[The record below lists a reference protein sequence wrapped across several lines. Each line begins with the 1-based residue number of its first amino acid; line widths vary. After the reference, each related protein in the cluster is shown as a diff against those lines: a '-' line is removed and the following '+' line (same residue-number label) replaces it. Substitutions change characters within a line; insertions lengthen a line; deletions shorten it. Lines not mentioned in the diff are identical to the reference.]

1 MAKDSFRLSDLGR
14 VQWLPTIKLAIGR
27 GVASGLVITLLMLM
41 GGGLKD
47 AGPGG
52 AIGFLLMWGLTSF
65 IGAPGVALMIRA
77 INAVFLGMG
86 LGIAV
91 LAGNLILL
99 MLSLAIA
106 CGDPII
112 YLVNR
117 RWPNVF
123 EVADFKPFNMQLTI
137 FVLDDG
143 LHVSRAAQK
152 DFL

>member
-1 MAKDSFRLSDLGR
+1 MAKDGFRLSDLQR
-14 VQWLPTIKLAIGR
+14 VQWLPTLKLAVGR
-27 GVASGLVITLLMLM
+27 GVASGLVITLLMLLS
-41 GGGLKD
+41 GGLKE
-47 AGPGG
+47 AGVGG
-52 AIGFLLMWGLTSF
+52 AVGFLLMWSLTSF

-77 INAVFLGMG
+77 TNAVFMGMG

-112 YLVNR
+112 YLINR
-117 RWPNVF
+117 RWPQLF

-137 FVLDDG
+137 FVLNDG
-143 LHVSRAAQK
+143 PAVSGLAKQ